1 MKKVLILN
9 CAILTSLGEFSY
21 RKSSAE
27 EVKKLIQE
35 NGFESAVGHKATAE
49 ILSQILETEIPQN
62 RIQAKQEAG
71 QIAIVF
77 SMNKRIEEG
86 RILNREEIEEVG
98 YSINILEKKG

>member
-1 MKKVLILN
+1 MKILILN
-9 CAILTSLGEFSY
+9 CAILTTIGEFSY
-21 RKSSAE
+21 RKSS
-27 EVKKLIQE
+27 VKEARELIQE

>member
-1 MKKVLILN
+1 MKTLILN
-9 CAILTSLGEFSY
+9 CAILTSLGGFDY
-21 RKSSAE
+21 RKSSVE
-27 EVKKLIQE
+27 EAKKLLQE

-49 ILSQILETEIPQN
+49 ILSQILDTEIPQN

-86 RILNREEIEEVG
+86 RILNREEIEEIG
-98 YSINILEKKG
+98 YLINILEKKGE